1 MATFLTPAQ
10 ASQLGGI
17 FAIGGAIQGAI
28 GSYFNAKSQALQ
40 LESQSSSLAFQADM
54 SRLNAVQAEFTAQ
67 QIMRA
72 GNLKQG
78 QVSLRAGKIKSSQRA
93 SLAARGIDLG
103 VGSAVETIA
112 TTDLMKEIDM
122 LTVNSETV
130 RSAEAARLQRQ
141 NYLTQAA
148 IQDVSSENV
157 MASSRTI
164 SPAMAATTSLLGSA
178 SSVANAWYQDRK
190 LAAMAAKLGITDDQ

>member
-1 MATFLTPAQ
+1 MSTFLTPGQ

-17 FAIGGAIQGAI
+17 FAVAGAVQGAI
-28 GSYFNAKSQALQ
+28 GSYFNAKSQQLQ
-40 LESQSSSLAFQADM
+40 LESQASSLAFQADI
-54 SRLNAVQAEFTAQ
+54 SRINAVQAEFTAE

-93 SLAARGIDLG
+93 SMAARGIDLG

-141 NYLTQAA
+141 NYMTQAA
-148 IQDVSSENV
+148 IQDVSSDNLY
-157 MASSRTI
+157 ASSRTI
-164 SPAMAATTSLLGSA
+164 SPSMAATSSLLGSA
-178 SSVANAWYQDRK
+178 GSVANAWYQDRK
-190 LAAMAAKLGITDDQ
+190 LAAMAAKLGVEY

>member
-1 MATFLTPAQ
+1 MATFLTPGQ

-17 FAIGGAIQGAI
+17 FAVAGAVQGAI
-28 GSYFNAKSQALQ
+28 GSYFNAKSQQLQ
-40 LESQSSSLAFQADM
+40 LESQASSLAFQADI
-54 SRLNAVQAEFTAQ
+54 SRINAVQAEFTAE

-93 SLAARGIDLG
+93 SMAARGIDLG

-141 NYLTQAA
+141 NYMTQAA
-148 IQDVSSENV
+148 IQDVSSDNLY
-157 MASSRTI
+157 ASSRTI
-164 SPAMAATTSLLGSA
+164 SPSMAATSSLLGSA
-178 SSVANAWYQDRK
+178 GSVANAWYQDRK
-190 LAAMAAKLGITDDQ
+190 LAAMAAKLGVEY